1 MYFINKF
8 DILLGSHFKRFE
20 LSHFSSTKTLTFMA
34 PMMFLVPF
42 VAFKK
47 NLGNFNVPQ
56 CSSYHTFQQPLVQNN
71 IKYKIFLTLMPTTFH
86 MYILVPLVSFDMLYI
101 AFNPQLVSVRYC
113 SINNSCSTSCTW
125 CF

>member
-1 MYFINKF
+1 
-8 DILLGSHFKRFE
+8 
-20 LSHFSSTKTLTFMA
+20 
-34 PMMFLVPF
+34 
-42 VAFKK
+42 
-47 NLGNFNVPQ
+47 
-56 CSSYHTFQQPLVQNN
+56 
-71 IKYKIFLTLMPTTFH
+71 LTLMPTTFH